1 MPSPKLKDAFR
12 SFWKACQLWWQ
23 DWSNLVTVALLS
35 ILLTLTVF
43 LAPIAYFGLLQ
54 VTTDLS
60 HGFRTGLAGFWVA
73 FKKQWKQALVWGLV
87 SLGIV
92 GPLGFGFWYF
102 AINPASF
109 SLVGLLLCA
118 IGILMAFTLSQLTAA
133 CFFLQEPQT
142 LNLALKN
149 AWVLTLLYPV
159 YLFSCGLIALAL
171 CLVSVR
177 YYLPIFLGV
186 EALIALFSV
195 LQVQRTLGKEPEP
208 LSM

>member
-1 MPSPKLKDAFR
+1 M
-12 SFWKACQLWWQ
+12 
-23 DWSNLVTVALLS
+23 VTVALLS

-60 HGFRTGLAGFWVA
+60 HGFRTGLAGFWAA
-73 FKKQWKQALVWGLV
+73 FKKQWRQALVWGLV
-87 SLGIV
+87 SLGIL

-102 AINPASF
+102 AINPATF
-109 SLVGLLLCA
+109 SLAGLVLCA

-133 CFFLQEPQT
+133 CFFLQEPQI
-142 LNLALKN
+142 LSLALKN
-149 AWVLTLLYPV
+149 AWALMCLYPA
-159 YLFSCGLIALAL
+159 YLLGCGVTSLAL
-171 CLVSVR
+171 SLVSVR
-177 YYLPIFLGV
+177 YYLPIFLGL
-186 EALIALFSV
+186 EALQALFSI